1 MWTGEAMDA
10 GSDARGCVIAGEMID
25 RSPCG
30 TGTSARLAQRSARG
44 LLGIG
49 EPFVHESFIGST
61 FTGTVEEETTV
72 GEYEAIIP
80 GISGSAHITGLNTIY
95 VDSNDPFPEG
105 FVI

>member
-1 MWTGEAMDA
+1 M
-10 GSDARGCVIAGEMID
+10 SK
-25 RSPCG
+25 
-30 TGTSARLAQRSARG
+30 
-44 LLGIG
+44 
-49 EPFVHESFIGST
+49 

>member
-1 MWTGEAMDA
+1 MAEALHCQ
-10 GSDARGCVIAGEMID
+10 GSGFRRTLG
-25 RSPCG
+25 
-30 TGTSARLAQRSARG
+30 
-44 LLGIG
+44 LGIG

-105 FVI
+105 FAI